1 MRHPTVFNNQLSTL
15 ERCDNSSQMIDG
27 INQQA
32 ANTYRP
38 KRTSGI
44 GLNSASYDEDNEG
57 DDLQIQLYSLRKVIA
72 GGN

>member
-1 MRHPTVFNNQLSTL
+1 
-15 ERCDNSSQMIDG
+15 MIDG

-44 GLNSASYDEDNEG
+44 GLNSASYDEDDEG